1 MDIDINILVEKAQ
14 KGDHEAFAELVKASE
29 KTVFNIAYRSLSNRE
44 DAYEISQEV
53 FIKAFKNINKFDG
66 KSSFK
71 TWIYRIAVNTCIDE
85 ARKRKNKD
93 TISLDKEI
101 SGEDDN
107 YLIQVESNEDSPE
120 EEYIKKDTSR
130 LVQDS
135 IDKLSL
141 EHKTIIILRDLQGLS
156 YDEIASSIGISLGTV
171 KSRLTRAR
179 KNLKEIL
186 VKTGE
191 LNEFI
196 NVNNS
201 ERRR

>member
-1 MDIDINILVEKAQ
+1 M
-14 KGDHEAFAELVKASE
+14 
-29 KTVFNIAYRSLSNRE
+29 
-44 DAYEISQEV
+44 
-53 FIKAFKNINKFDG
+53 
-66 KSSFK
+66 
-71 TWIYRIAVNTCIDE
+71 
-85 ARKRKNKD
+85 
-93 TISLDKEI
+93 
-101 SGEDDN
+101 
-107 YLIQVESNEDSPE
+107 QVESNEDSPE